1 MQGLY
6 HKFAAIWYGHVHF
19 LPHWVFSKKTV
30 LMEPGCYHSSLS
42 ARRRQGCMS
51 ACHHRSVGLHQPCEE
66 CQKLQQH
73 GLEPKLCET
82 HPTCSA
88 LQPMPPCYDWTL
100 VTRPDGCLWPPV
112 EVSAWAR
119 YRLLQFLTTCEAGRV
134 LQQLAAPGC
143 WGSPISCSV
152 RWELGRVLWVW
163 FPLYAHQ
170 VQKDI
175 CDVVATK
182 KYK

>member
-1 MQGLY
+1 MGMCISCHIEFSPRKLSSWSLVATTAPSQQEGGR
-6 HKFAAIWYGHVHF
+6 AACPRH
-19 LPHWVFSKKTV
+19 
-30 LMEPGCYHSSLS
+30 
-42 ARRRQGCMS
+42 R
-51 ACHHRSVGLHQPCEE
+51 RSVGLHQLCEE
-66 CQKLQQH
+66 CQELQQH
-73 GLEPKLCET
+73 GLEPKVCET

-143 WGSPISCSV
+143 WGSPTSCSV

-175 CDVVATK
+175 RDVVATK